1 MKSTNELRQE
11 AKEVIMDLNEGECLA
26 ILLMI
31 KDPWKDDQILSKN
44 SREDFLAA
52 LAVLERYNH
61 NFPDNERC
69 QTAIEFIKK
78 TGGLNRE

>member
-11 AKEVIMDLNEGECLA
+11 AKEVIMDLSESECLA

-52 LAVLERYNH
+52 LEVLERFNS
-61 NFPDNERC
+61 FFSDNERC
-69 QTAIEFIKK
+69 RSAIEFI
-78 TGGLNRE
+78 RHSFP